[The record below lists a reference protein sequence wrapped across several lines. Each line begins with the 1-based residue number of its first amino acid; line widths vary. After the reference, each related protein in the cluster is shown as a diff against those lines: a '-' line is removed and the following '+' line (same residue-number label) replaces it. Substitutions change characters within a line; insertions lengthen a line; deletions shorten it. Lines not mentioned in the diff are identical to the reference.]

1 VQVIVFFEKAGVF
14 LLELPNFGE
23 RRGKSSNLFWS
34 EAQRRLELRY
44 SLLELWGRVKC
55 VTTTTDSVRTCSM

>member
-23 RRGKSSNLFWS
+23 RRGKSSNLLWS
-34 EAQRRLELRY
+34 EA
-44 SLLELWGRVKC
+44 
-55 VTTTTDSVRTCSM
+55 